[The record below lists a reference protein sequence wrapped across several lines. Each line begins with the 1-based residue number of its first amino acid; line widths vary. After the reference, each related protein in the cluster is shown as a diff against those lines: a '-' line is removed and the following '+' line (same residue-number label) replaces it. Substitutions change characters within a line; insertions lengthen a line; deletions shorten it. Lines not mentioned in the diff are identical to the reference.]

1 MSAASFK
8 TTGDVSIQ
16 PLIPSAISSDRG
28 QKWVAALLDS
38 GDLHATNE
46 RETVQSPTH
55 ELSFDE
61 VDDRISAFQEDA
73 LVKDAFAKGADLRD
87 YAKHISQEL
96 EVLEQEHILN
106 YVTNSQ
112 PFVDLHQ
119 QIHACD
125 DILQKMEALMS
136 GFHSDLGTVS
146 AEIEILQEQSHS
158 MSIKLKNRTSIQQLL
173 NTVLDGV
180 VINPDLIRKICEGE
194 VNEFFLQHLADL
206 NKKMAFVKSQ
216 QGQHIRAFKDAGPEL
231 ERLRLK
237 AAEKSRDFLIKKI
250 DSLRAP
256 NTNIAIIQQN
266 ILLKYKELYW
276 FLAERYSEAA
286 MEIRMLYVTTV
297 GNYYIASF
305 DKYMKSLQR
314 VQMII
319 GDKSDLIANEES
331 PKRGLPGLPGL
342 FGHKPALKDKSNV
355 FTLGDRLQVLTTPDP
370 GIILTHIAEEQNMK
384 FPFEAIFKSVSRL
397 LMDNASSEY
406 LFAIEFFAAPRGK
419 NGRLNKDGQSGALI
433 FGEVYDAT
441 LKFIQAF
448 NKQHIDTSFD
458 AVGILMCIRLNSQN
472 IRIMQKRRIPGLENF
487 ANATNM
493 LLWPRFQAIMDLH
506 IESLKKAVP
515 RSLLPSKDFHPHY
528 VIRNLYAE
536 SDVIYTNA
544 ETPYKDNEAICR
556 VFPGTVVLM
565 DTRLTSPSLLRLR
578 AEIEHLLMRM
588 SGEFNDKK
596 SRLVFLINNFDLVVA
611 VLSEHS
617 ASSFEQE
624 KMHFNGVL
632 DSKINEYVEE
642 ELKPH
647 FLGLMTFVI
656 AAESDPNVVN
666 LQEEKFERV
675 AADFNTCWKNALTSI
690 NQSVMQNFSNFQNG
704 ARILHAA
711 LTQLLLF
718 YKRFF
723 TLWEK
728 RFVTKKPKVQPVGLQ
743 SVMVEIK
750 KFRNGIAAQILAAV
764 ISDADIL

>member
-1 MSAASFK
+1 MSAASLK
-8 TTGDVSIQ
+8 TTGEATIQ
-16 PLIPSAISSDRG
+16 PVIPSALSSDRG

-46 RETVQSPTH
+46 LETVQSPTH

-96 EVLEQEHILN
+96 EILEQEHILN

-125 DILQKMEALMS
+125 DILQKMETLMS

-194 VNEFFLQHLADL
+194 
-206 NKKMAFVKSQ
+206 SQ

-286 MEIRMLYVTTV
+286 MEIRTLYVTTV

-319 GDKSDLIANEES
+319 GDRSDLIANEES

-342 FGHKPALKDKSNV
+342 FGHKTALKDKSNV

-419 NGRLNKDGQSGALI
+419 NGRSKKDGQSGALI
-433 FGEVYDAT
+433 FGEVYDPT

-448 NKQHIDTSFD
+448 NKQYIDTSFD

-472 IRIMQKRRIPGLENF
+472 IRIMQKRRIPCLENF

-506 IESLKKAVP
+506 IESLKRAVP
-515 RSLLPSKDFHPHY
+515 RNLLPSKDFHPHY
-528 VIRNLYAE
+528 VTRRYAE
-536 SDVIYTNA
+536 FAASI
-544 ETPYKDNEAICR
+544 
-556 VFPGTVVLM
+556 
-565 DTRLTSPSLLRLR
+565 LTLNQGYDDALLINSLLRLR
-578 AEIEHLLMRM
+578 TEIEHLLMRM

-750 KFRNGIAAQILAAV
+750 KFRSSFQ
-764 ISDADIL
+764 